1 MAWPSD
7 DDYRTMVQQPRM
19 VFRDPKLQACTVGT
33 YPNGRPKGSSGNF
46 ALVYRMLNGS
56 SWSRAVRF
64 FKQPPRPDQEE
75 RYLLLDRAI
84 SKAKARGLIEF
95 SYDPEGLRWGKARYP
110 VLTMQWV
117 EGQTLG
123 LWLKETVLRNDAA
136 GVGRMA
142 DAWIELVTDL
152 RANGI
157 AHGDLQHGNVMV
169 ENGQPVLV
177 DYDCMY
183 VPEMTTEAQRTPTEF
198 GMPGYQHP
206 GRPKQLLSAELDN
219 FSATACEALKP
230 SVR

>member
-46 ALVYRMLNGS
+46 ALVYRMLDGSGRGLSGS
-56 SWSRAVRF
+56 SSSRPVPTR
-64 FKQPPRPDQEE
+64 KPR
-75 RYLLLDRAI
+75 YIMLDKAI
-84 SKAKARGLIEF
+84 SNAKARGLIEF
-95 SYDPEGLRWGKARYP
+95 SYDPEGIRWGKARYP
-110 VLTMQWV
+110 VLTMRWV

-123 LWLKETVLRNDAA
+123 LWLKESVLRNDAA
-136 GVGRMA
+136 GVGR
-142 DAWIELVTDL
+142 
-152 RANGI
+152 NGGRLGRTHQRPTHQRGSL
-157 AHGDLQHGNVMV
+157 HGDLQHGNVMI
-169 ENGQPVLV
+169 EKGQPVLV

-206 GRPKQLLSAELDN
+206 GRPKQLLSAE
-219 FSATACEALKP
+219 P
-230 SVR
+230 R